1 MGAPNATAT
10 PAAVPMAMKSLLSA
24 SLRKWFG
31 FAVLNP
37 REWDPKALSPPPT
50 SPPPCTNGPS
60 FPAIKPLPIENAIPP
75 SFATTV
81 RSRNSPFKCTPFR
94 YVFISG
100 MPLPAASGSTCEQNP
115 PATAAREAEMHT
127 NVSHTAMSGKPSSIS
142 AVTLPYLNA
151 FSLSMSPSTV
161 KATKPMVTPIIT
173 ERPHFHRLA
182 DL

>member
-37 REWDPKALSPPPT
+37 SECEPKALSPPPT
-50 SPPPCTNGPS
+50 RPPPCTNGPS
-60 FPAIKPLPIENAIPP
+60 FPAIKPLPMRKRDPAELRDDR
-75 SFATTV
+75 S
-81 RSRNSPFKCTPFR
+81 SRNSPFKCTPLR

-142 AVTLPYLNA
+142 VVTLPYLNA